1 MQLDVVPEVPEALLR
16 AWEQEDEAID
26 WEALAAAWPDPDER
40 VMHGE
45 EHLGGDDA
53 GPDDDERLAMAMTR
67 TVDPADLLLLAEVDP
82 ARLPSKKSQLA
93 YAQRVDHVAA
103 LAASL
108 QATAHVALAGPESTD
123 DYLAEQ
129 HIELEIAL
137 ARRIGEGTA
146 GHDVEL
152 ARALRTTFAAFH
164 EALAR
169 GEISPAH
176 CRRLVEAT
184 RPVVDPT
191 ALEIIGRLAL
201 PLARTLTPGRFTH
214 QLRLLIETHDPDAAA
229 RRKRARVRD
238 VWLEKLDNGL
248 GRLVY
253 VDEWLNVSAVFERL
267 RKGGRGL
274 QVARKRK
281 ARGTRTSRAAAT
293 PAPTAASGTR
303 GPATPAQPAA
313 TPTSPSARP
322 TVDEPSPTGRD
333 GEQLVVPAA
342 GCGTGSASPT
352 APEVD
357 GSSAAVEVE
366 HDADTADDA
375 APDADVSTD
384 IDDAA
389 PADGVAEDADA
400 SAGGRRADVMLALT
414 LGKRLEDGT
423 IELDLE
429 DVFHVEVSLVVP
441 LSVLRGEA
449 EHAALL
455 AGQPIPAAEAREWE
469 RKARTYRRM
478 VTDDVTGYL
487 LDKGRMYNAGDVR
500 DHVLHRDGCR
510 IPVCPITRHD
520 RLQADHAVPHPE
532 GPTSSAN
539 MGGISITHHQL
550 KTAGYFDIEDSQADG
565 SCVIATRWG
574 QRIVVPPRAFLHPP
588 DQPDPGPP
596 APYDDSP
603 DDDDP
608 PRPTDDD
615 PPPF

>member
-1 MQLDVVPEVPEALLR
+1 MPLDVVPEVPEALLR
-16 AWEQEDEAID
+16 AWEQEDDATD

-40 VMHGE
+40 VMHAD
-45 EHLGGDDA
+45 EHLGDAA
-53 GPDDDERLAMAMTR
+53 GPADHARLAIAMTR
-67 TVDPADLLLLAEVDP
+67 TVDPADLLLLAELDP

-103 LAASL
+103 LTASL

-184 RPVVDPT
+184 RPVVDPP

-214 QLRLLIETHDPDAAA
+214 QLRLLIETHDPDAVA

-238 VWLEKLDNGL
+238 VWIEKLDNGL

-267 RKGGRGL
+267 RNGGRGL
-274 QVARKRK
+274 PVARKRK
-281 ARGTRTSRAAAT
+281 ARSARAATAPAST
-293 PAPTAASGTR
+293 PASGAR

-313 TPTSPSARP
+313 MPTSPSERP
-322 TVDEPSPTGRD
+322 TIHEPSPTGRD

-342 GCGTGSASPT
+342 RRGTGSADPT
-352 APEVD
+352 VPHAD
-357 GSSAAVEVE
+357 GSAAAVEVQ
-366 HDADTADDA
+366 HDADTADDCGT
-375 APDADVSTD
+375 DVDVRTD

-389 PADGVAEDADA
+389 PADGDGEDADA
-400 SAGGRRADVMLALT
+400 SAGGCRADVMLALT

-429 DVFHVEVSLVVP
+429 DVFNVEVQLVVP

-520 RLQADHAVPHPE
+520 RLQADHAMPHPE
-532 GPTSSAN
+532 GATSSAN

-588 DQPDPGPP
+588 DQSDPGPP
-596 APYDDSP
+596 VTSAHTSDDV
-603 DDDDP
+603 DP